1 MYYHSPMSDTPSL
14 SSVSPKGQ
22 ITVPAEMRRA
32 LGIAP
37 GGKVRFV
44 LKGKQVLIEPY
55 EEPPLSSLFGLA
67 KAGKSQGVADLDAA
81 LDEAMTARA
90 AGKGVWHK

>member
-1 MYYHSPMSDTPSL
+1 MYYLNLMSDMPAL

-22 ITVPAEMRRA
+22 VTVPADMRRA

-67 KAGKSQGVADLDAA
+67 KAKKGKGVADLDAA
-81 LDEAMTARA
+81 LDQAMTARA
-90 AGKGVWHK
+90 TEKGTWRK

>member
-1 MYYHSPMSDTPSL
+1 MSDTAAL

-22 ITVPAEMRRA
+22 VTVPAEMRRA

-44 LKGKQVLIEPY
+44 LKGKQVLMEPY
-55 EEPPLSSLFGLA
+55 EEPPLSSLFGLVKA
-67 KAGKSQGVADLDAA
+67 KKGKGIADLDAA
-81 LDEAMTARA
+81 LDDAMAARA
-90 AGKGVWHK
+90 DEKGVWRK